1 MKIAIGSDHAGYD
14 GKELA
19 KQVLGSLGVEI
30 LDKGTS
36 GPESVDYPDFGA
48 AVGRAVASGEAERG
62 VLMCGS
68 GIGIS
73 MAANKVPGVR
83 AALCWNEETAR
94 LARRH
99 NDANVLCI
107 GARLVEPDEAARIIR
122 AFFETDFEG
131 GRHQQR
137 VDKLAELD
145 GVKTGGS

>member
-30 LDKGTS
+30 LDKGTN

-73 MAANKVPGVR
+73 IAANKVPGVR

-107 GARLVEPDEAARIIR
+107 GARLVAPDEAARIIR